1 MDEALK
7 KIMELGWLVKIYGNG
22 EDIELENVSPA
33 GEDLVISVSV
43 GDFLVELKDN
53 YEFFDAEEHACMW
66 FGQHKGEPS
75 SLRELLDDAEK
86 IEEMYRELYL
96 TAKEAME

>member
-1 MDEALK
+1 MNEALK
-7 KIMELGWLVKIYGNG
+7 RIMELGWLIKINGNG

-33 GEDLVISVSV
+33 GEELIISVSV
-43 GDFLVELKDN
+43 DDLLVELKDN

-66 FGQHKGEPS
+66 FEQHKGEPS